1 MQVHVR
7 VPLLSSR
14 YGFGK
19 LQNVAWFPCASLE
32 AAGGASLGSRTNA
45 HVSGQGEAPAAR
57 VSRQATRLSRV
68 HVSYTDARICIYVNY
83 YACKL
88 ICVWICVYTF
98 IYSFISIVSYVTGSD
113 R

>member
-1 MQVHVR
+1 MVLVN
-7 VPLLSSR
+7 SR
-14 YGFGK
+14 TPHGSPARLWK
-19 LQNVAWFPCASLE
+19 RR
-32 AAGGASLGSRTNA
+32 GGASLGSRTNA

-57 VSRQATRLSRV
+57 VSRQATRLSRI

-98 IYSFISIVSYVTGSD
+98 LYSFISIVSHVIGSD